1 MVKHTK
7 GRLAR
12 FVSYYKPHSRL
23 SEGRTTIVVA
33 HRLSTVKNADEII
46 VVDGGKK
53 IERGTHSRLLKED
66 GLYKKYYD
74 YQFRQI

>member
-53 IERGTHSRLLKED
+53 NRTRHALSAFEGGRSV
-66 GLYKKYYD
+66 
-74 YQFRQI
+74 